1 MAETGLGAARLRGLD
16 VCGVSHRLDRL
27 HLVLAVIYFLILT
40 PIGLVVRWFRPD
52 PLGLKLDRKRDTY
65 WVQHDPGHDPKRY
78 FRQF

>member
-1 MAETGLGAARLRGLD
+1 MAEAGLGAARLRGLD
-16 VCGVSHRLDRL
+16 VCRVPIGWTVS

-52 PLGLKLDRKRDTY
+52 PLGLKLDRERKTY
-65 WVQHDPGHDPKRY
+65 WVPHDPGHDPKRY